1 MKEIKINEDRKLHE
15 LIDIGKM
22 IENNTKFK
30 DNSSKIFLKNAILC
44 AQFLRDY
51 VKIPLL
57 KKVKPEDIEDVTER
71 YTPLFT
77 SEREADTIKKIKLDG
92 GISLFLISLIEH
104 KTKVD
109 YNLKFGSKNAR
120 KLINTGFLA
129 IRLYGVFHS
138 FWEEIKVYKNFR
150 ISTQVVVSSVA
161 SVVFPGVYDT
171 LFLGSYQKLY
181 RML

>member
-1 MKEIKINEDRKLHE
+1 MGTWFITKYLVGE
-15 LIDIGKM
+15 GK
-22 IENNTKFK
+22 T
-30 DNSSKIFLKNAILC
+30 
-44 AQFLRDY
+44 
-51 VKIPLL
+51 
-57 KKVKPEDIEDVTER
+57 
-71 YTPLFT
+71 
-77 SEREADTIKKIKLDG
+77 
-92 GISLFLISLIEH
+92 
-104 KTKVD
+104 
-109 YNLKFGSKNAR
+109 LKFGSKNAR

-171 LFLGSYQKLY
+171 LFLDSYQKLY